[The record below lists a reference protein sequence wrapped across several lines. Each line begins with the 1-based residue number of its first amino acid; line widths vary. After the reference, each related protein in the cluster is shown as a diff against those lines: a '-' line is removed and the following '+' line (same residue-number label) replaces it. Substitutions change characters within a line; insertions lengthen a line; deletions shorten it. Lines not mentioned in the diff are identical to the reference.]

1 MYVAVAPG
9 GINGLLE
16 WGFLI
21 LAVVID
27 IGAYAGGGFGN
38 RDRVP
43 GMS

>member
-1 MYVAVAPG
+1 MYVAVAPNG
-9 GINGLLE
+9 VTGIFE

-21 LAVVID
+21 LAIIID

-38 RDRVP
+38 KDRVP